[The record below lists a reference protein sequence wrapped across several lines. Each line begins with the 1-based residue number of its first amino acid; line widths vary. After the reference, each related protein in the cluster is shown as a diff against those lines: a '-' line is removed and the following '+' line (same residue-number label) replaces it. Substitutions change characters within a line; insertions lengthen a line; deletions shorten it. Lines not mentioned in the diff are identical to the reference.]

1 MMHSLYYINSI
12 YLIIF
17 CFSIMKL
24 YAEHSIPQEIYEEA
38 TIALSHYPELAN
50 TPIEFKF
57 KAKIRQCCT
66 LSI

>member
-24 YAEHSIPQEIYEEA
+24 NAQHSIPQEIFKEA

-50 TPIEFKF
+50 TTIELKF
-57 KAKIRQCCT
+57 KVKN
-66 LSI
+66 